1 MAPEG
6 HGSGNQPNGN
16 GQGGGFGSDMHR
28 LSRTGDSL
36 YQLLDIPKTSTND
49 EIKKKYRRLALKY
62 HPDKNPNNPE
72 AEEMFKKINHANH
85 ILSDEKKRALYD
97 KYGSFGLHIAEQFG
111 DDVVETLMMF
121 RSKWFQFAFWTCCLL
136 TGCYFCCCGCFC
148 CCCCCG
154 KCKPEPDENEEVPDI
169 SEFENEHR
177 GQNQTTT
184 DGDDVV
190 TNQPGRDND
199 ASNSTVP
206 PTNSEV
212 VADAPPPSYQDAVNE
227 KNSQDSIKPN
237 ETTALNAGEKVGYT
251 PDMTESTTPKRV
263 SPT

>member
-1 MAPEG
+1 MG
-6 HGSGNQPNGN
+6 
-16 GQGGGFGSDMHR
+16 
-28 LSRTGDSL
+28 
-36 YQLLDIPKTSTND
+36 
-49 EIKKKYRRLALKY
+49 
-62 HPDKNPNNPE
+62 
-72 AEEMFKKINHANH
+72 
-85 ILSDEKKRALYD
+85 
-97 KYGSFGLHIAEQFG
+97 
-111 DDVVETLMMF
+111 
-121 RSKWFQFAFWTCCLL
+121 TCCLL

-154 KCKPEPDENEEVPDI
+154 KCKPETDENDEVPDI
-169 SEFENEHR
+169 SEFE
-177 GQNQTTT
+177 
-184 DGDDVV
+184 DVV
-190 TNQPGRDND
+190 TSQPGRDNE

-212 VADAPPPSYQDAVNE
+212 VADAPPPSYQDAVNK

>member
-1 MAPEG
+1 MAAEG
-6 HGSGNQPNGN
+6 QNTDNQGNGN
-16 GQGGGFGSDMHR
+16 GQGFASDMHR

-85 ILSDEKKRALYD
+85 ILSDEKKRELYD

-154 KCKPEPDENEEVPDI
+154 KCKPETDETDEVPDI
-169 SEFENEHR
+169 SMFENEQR
-177 GQNQTTT
+177 GENAAA
-184 DGDDVV
+184 DGGDNVV
-190 TNQPGRDND
+190 TDQPI
-199 ASNSTVP
+199 
-206 PTNSEV
+206 V
-212 VADAPPPSYQDAVNE
+212 VDAPPPTYNDVINE
-227 KNSQDSIKPN
+227 NNSQESTKPN
-237 ETTALNAGEKVGYT
+237 ETTALNNGEKVGYT